1 MTRPWL
7 VAVVI
12 AIVVATS
19 IAAVVF
25 SAAPPRANSP
35 RHGQDTVDTFP
46 VDPSGAS
53 SSVDF
58 VISTNDAG
66 APLARQLD
74 VFSARRAGARRI
86 PVGVFGDIARA
97 VGPTFDL
104 PDSFVGRARL
114 LLAHLGQDEQRFYA
128 VPDTNGDVCYA
139 LVPSGEPNCARGL
152 VHGIDAHVDP
162 GSAGRRGDVYGLV
175 SNRIVSARVQVGT
188 RWHGARLAHNAM
200 FYELPAKV
208 ELPRR
213 FELRERTGV
222 IHSFKIYR
230 ER

>member
-1 MTRPWL
+1 MTSRWL
-7 VAVVI
+7 VAAAL

-25 SAAPPRANSP
+25 STAPPRATSP
-35 RHGQDTVDTFP
+35 GHGQDTLDTLP

-53 SSVDF
+53 SSVLF
-58 VISTNDAG
+58 VMSTNDAG
-66 APLARQLD
+66 VPLARRLD
-74 VFSARRAGARRI
+74 VFSGRRARARRVPA
-86 PVGVFGDIARA
+86 GVFGALARA
-97 VGPTFDL
+97 LGPTFDL
-104 PDSFVGRARL
+104 PDRFVGRGRL
-114 LLAHLGQDEQRFYA
+114 LLAHLGQGDQRFYA
-128 VPDTNGDVCYA
+128 VPDTRGDVCYA

-162 GSAGRRGDVYGLV
+162 GSASRRGDVYGLV

-188 RWHGARLAHNAM
+188 RWHRARVAHNAM

-213 FELRERTGV
+213 FELREQTGV
-222 IHSFKIYR
+222 IHAFKIDR